1 MTAEQGETEST
12 ESCTITAAE
21 NSGIENLVSDKQT
34 RAADETECMD
44 ANHPT
49 ISQLEH
55 HEEVY
60 TSKSSSDENNSSCSD
75 DRALSS
81 TASEVSTSEYCP
93 TPVKRAKVS
102 PVGLG
107 KCAKQYNRMIFT
119 SSKRH
124 IFLLHSKLCG
134 EACSCYH

>member
-1 MTAEQGETEST
+1 MRGISDSSATIISGYLTAEQGETGYTTEST
-12 ESCTITAAE
+12 ESSTITAAE
-21 NSGIENLVSDKQT
+21 NSGMENLVSDKQT

-81 TASEVSTSEYCP
+81 TASEVP
-93 TPVKRAKVS
+93 RNIALP
-102 PVGLG
+102 L
-107 KCAKQYNRMIFT
+107 
-119 SSKRH
+119 
-124 IFLLHSKLCG
+124 
-134 EACSCYH
+134 